1 MNKITL
7 SLLACACVAPRA
19 LPAQD
24 PTQDDLRKQV
34 AAVIAVEEQKGDLAE
49 AERLWRKMLDDA
61 NTTVP
66 LRAFANQRLGA
77 LLQRLGRSEDAKPFL
92 DAAQNASHILITPSV
107 AQDPADRARETALGE
122 QAKKIVAAVGFV
134 SDEQRAELTWI
145 GQPAIPAILAEVEA
159 ERARAKADLPTASE
173 GRAERLIG
181 VAWEIGGDK
190 AAAYLR
196 QKMGSETSAKWLVD
210 EAHRLRSDEMLD
222 VAEAFLLHPDIEA
235 VLTLLK
241 SPDRPTLQHRVRPE
255 AMLAMAERGDA
266 MRRALTLEWCKDRV
280 LSAASSS
287 RIATI
292 AREGLR
298 STDPRLGYVAS
309 EALKAPCMQD
319 SAAGLMLLADTL
331 PSQLDLKLTLR
342 EPPPDVLVEGTE
354 QLEPTVAATLWT
366 ALIRC
371 ANTLPNE
378 HPSWTWVDTWIDRV
392 VASSSAG
399 VMDELL
405 ALQERRP
412 SLWRAIARSLTKDNV
427 VAALRRAK
435 TGLQVKAY
443 GLTSAMVNIELP
455 EEAAAPLIAWFA
467 DELRDFDPR
476 LWDPINATVLYAL
489 ARTKSTDALPLL
501 VESARK
507 GNTVSVDALML
518 YAHLRRDDAAKAA
531 LREFTDEKRFGRA
544 TGTRLQLLSLGDE
557 PTLQSLRGDEKEG
570 ELLFAHDPDGWRFV
584 TRVFPGGR
592 SAKGR
597 ASQPPGEQPTPQW
610 RPMTPFEYLV
620 RGDVDPKHPFSLAQV
635 ERALQQRAQQPN
647 SHLHRLSPVQIHD
660 AMSDEMV
667 RLVARYEH
675 GSFPTSSTESTTWA
689 RVCMNRL
696 RAQAGKNG
704 WTEWLESSLADDQQR
719 YWVLTELTKD
729 EVEARLAQ
737 IEGFVKDGKSS
748 AAALDALL
756 LAGREVDIE
765 ALLRSDDEDASRWAF
780 RRVRE
785 GKAEASASAVLPLL
799 QHHEVMT
806 RRWAIAY
813 FDRTL
818 DAAAVPSLLQ
828 LLRDPSS
835 DVREDASK
843 ALTRIRFCNEQ
854 EAHWRNVQIGIDA
867 SPQGAMEK
875 LLQQARIDAPRDQR
889 LLAIQ
894 SLGALGKAEAL
905 PFLIEW
911 ATDKDEAIAAAA
923 KASVTQIHLAAK
935 R

>member
-1 MNKITL
+1 M
-7 SLLACACVAPRA
+7 
-19 LPAQD
+19 
-24 PTQDDLRKQV
+24 
-34 AAVIAVEEQKGDLAE
+34 IAVEEQKGDLAE

-196 QKMGSETSAKWLVD
+196 QKMASETSAKWLVD

-235 VLTLLK
+235 VMALLK
-241 SPDRPTLQHRVRPE
+241 SSDRPTLQHRVRPE

-266 MRRALTLEWCKDRV
+266 MRRALTLEWCKDRG

-292 AREGLR
+292 ARDGLR

-319 SAAGLMLLADTL
+319 SAAGLLLLADTL
-331 PSQLDLKLTLR
+331 PSQLDLKLILR
-342 EPPPDVLVEGTE
+342 DPPSDVRIEGTE
-354 QLEPTVAATLWT
+354 QFEPTVAADLWT

-371 ANTLPNE
+371 AKTLPNE

-399 VMDELL
+399 VMDDLL

-412 SLWRAIARSLTKDNV
+412 SLWGVIPRSLTKDNV
-427 VAALRRAK
+427 VAVLRRAK
-435 TGLQVKAY
+435 SGDQLKLSGV
-443 GLTSAMVNIELP
+443 TSAMLRIELP
-455 EEAAAPLIAWFA
+455 EDAAAPLIAWFA
-467 DELRDFDPR
+467 EGIRDVDPSR
-476 LWDPINATVLYAL
+476 WDPSNSSVLYAL
-489 ARTKSTDALPLL
+489 ARTKSASALPLL

-507 GNTVSVDALML
+507 GHPVSIDALML

-544 TGTRLQLLSLGDE
+544 TGTRLLLLSLGDE

-570 ELLFAHDPDGWRFV
+570 ELLFAHDPDGSRFV
-584 TRVFPGGR
+584 TRTFPGGR

-597 ASQPPGEQPTPQW
+597 ASQSPGEQPTPQW
-610 RPMTPFEYLV
+610 RPMMPFEYLV
-620 RGDVDPKHPFSLAQV
+620 RGDVDPKHPFSMAQV

-647 SHLHRLSPVQIHD
+647 SHLQRLSPVQIHD

-675 GSFPTSSTESTTWA
+675 GSFSTSSTESTTWT

-719 YWVLTELTKD
+719 YWVLTELTKE
-729 EVEARLAQ
+729 EVGARIAQ

-828 LLRDPSS
+828 LLRDPSGE
-835 DVREDASK
+835 VREEASK

>member
-1 MNKITL
+1 M
-7 SLLACACVAPRA
+7 
-19 LPAQD
+19 
-24 PTQDDLRKQV
+24 
-34 AAVIAVEEQKGDLAE
+34 IAVEEQKGDLAE

-235 VLTLLK
+235 VMALLK
-241 SPDRPTLQHRVRPE
+241 SSDRPTLQHRVRPE

-266 MRRALTLEWCKDRV
+266 MRRALTLEWCKDRG

-292 AREGLR
+292 ARDGLR

-319 SAAGLMLLADTL
+319 SAAGLLLLADTL
-331 PSQLDLKLTLR
+331 PSQLDLKLILR
-342 EPPPDVLVEGTE
+342 DPPSDVRIEGTE
-354 QLEPTVAATLWT
+354 QFEPTVAADLWT

-371 ANTLPNE
+371 AKTLPNE

-392 VASSSAG
+392 VWSSSAG
-399 VMDELL
+399 VMDDLL

-412 SLWRAIARSLTKDNV
+412 SLWGVIPQSLTKDNV
-427 VAALRRAK
+427 VAVLRRAK
-435 TGLQVKAY
+435 SGDQLKLSGV
-443 GLTSAMVNIELP
+443 TSAMLHIELP
-455 EEAAAPLIAWFA
+455 EDAAAPLIAWFA
-467 DELRDFDPR
+467 DGFRDVDR
-476 LWDPINATVLYAL
+476 DRWDPSNSSVLYAL
-489 ARTKSTDALPLL
+489 ARTKSAIALPLL

-507 GNTVSVDALML
+507 GHPTSIDALML

-544 TGTRLQLLSLGDE
+544 TGTRLLLLSLGDE

-570 ELLFAHDPDGWRFV
+570 DLLFAHDPDGSRFV
-584 TRVFPGGR
+584 GLFARTLTYRTGR
-592 SAKGR
+592 R
-597 ASQPPGEQPTPQW
+597 LPRSQPPVDQQKLLP

-620 RGDVDPKHPFSLAQV
+620 RGDVDPKHPFSMAQV

-647 SHLHRLSPVQIHD
+647 SRLQRLSPVQIHD

-675 GSFPTSSTESTTWA
+675 GSFSTSSTESTTWT

-719 YWVLTELTKD
+719 YWVLTELTKE
-729 EVEARLAQ
+729 EVGARIAQ

-828 LLRDPSS
+828 LLRDPSGE
-835 DVREDASK
+835 VREEASK